1 MFREELKPEST
12 IAELL
17 DVLSVS
23 IDHTTNISVDQLTVH
38 MYRTEVKSDYY
49 ICVLE
54 LLKMLSILSID
65 HTTAWMFKDEL
76 KQLLN

>member
-23 IDHTTNISVDQLTVH
+23 IDHTTNKSVDHLTVR
-38 MYRTEVKSDYY
+38 MFRTEVKSEYY

-54 LLKMLSILSID
+54 LLKILPILSID
-65 HTTAWMFKDEL
+65 HTTGWMFKGEL